1 MEKASLAIRLGN
13 RHKKGR
19 GRQDLVWCRVSAGGT
34 QTSNTERGQPGCHT
48 QKGAEQAGNWKKR
61 CSPDVPHLQHTLT
74 TAAGNPC
81 VRVKALVR
89 GKRRTEQPAGP
100 VSASQVE
107 RVSGGFHHS
116 LGGRRG
122 EGTSFF
128 TRLIKAPYS
137 VFAFCL

>member
-1 MEKASLAIRLGN
+1 MQGECWRDTDIEY
-13 RHKKGR
+13 R
-19 GRQDLVWCRVSAGGT
+19 GRPAWLSHTEEGRAG
-34 QTSNTERGQPGCHT
+34 C
-48 QKGAEQAGNWKKR
+48 NWKKR
-61 CSPDVPHLQHTLT
+61 CSPDLPHLQHTIT
-74 TAAGNPC
+74 TAAESPC